1 MKKLLFSLVL
11 LSFFGAMAQEGVAA
25 VDVNEDDLGVVSD
38 AFKENFFDALSEKA
52 RENHDRAIEK
62 LLICERLQPENGAV
76 QFELAKNYMAS
87 KAFAKAESHLLSAIK
102 ISGEREWLMDNLL
115 EVYNQEQEYDK
126 AVTVL
131 EKLARDNTNYEEL
144 LPVAYLRIN
153 NREKALAT
161 ITDLDQ
167 KLGNNERR
175 DALRRSL
182 QNNQQQDE
190 RITDNL
196 EELEQ
201 KLAVDPDNEQLYIQL
216 IYGYSRM
223 NNMEKTQE
231 IAEKL
236 NDAIPDSDAAQV
248 ALYKIYLDSGE
259 LKKGMQSMKRIFE
272 SDDLEDSVKME
283 VLKDFLTTAVNIG
296 VTQTEI
302 ESTVIEFTDNVENV
316 EAYRG
321 LGDYYKN
328 EKQLQAALKFYE
340 IGMNL
345 NDQDFELIRNT
356 ALLYLDTGA
365 FAKAE
370 TLSTNALEIY
380 PSQPLLYLINGAALN
395 QLGNNKKAV
404 KQLETGLSFLLDEP
418 QLENDIYGQLVIAYE
433 KLGDAENVK
442 KTKLKMK
449 AISN

>member
-1 MKKLLFSLVL
+1 MKQLLFILTFLSILVA
-11 LSFFGAMAQEGVAA
+11 FAQEEVAA
-25 VDVNEDDLGVVSD
+25 VDVNEDDLGMVSD

-62 LLICERLQPENGAV
+62 LLICERLEPTNGAV

-87 KAFAKAESHLLSAIK
+87 NAFAKAELSLLNAIK
-102 ISGEREWLMDNLL
+102 VSGEREWLMDTLL
-115 EVYNQEQEYDK
+115 EVYNQQQEFEK
-126 AVTVL
+126 AVAVL
-131 EKLARDNTNYEEL
+131 EKLAKDNTNYEEL

-153 NREKALAT
+153 DREKALAT
-161 ITDLDQ
+161 INDLDQ
-167 KLGNNERR
+167 KLGRNQRR
-175 DALRRSL
+175 TALRRSL
-182 QNNQQQDE
+182 QNNQEQQE

-196 EELEQ
+196 EELEE
-201 KLAVDPDNEQLYIQL
+201 KLAIDSDNEQLYIQL

-223 NNMEKTQE
+223 DNMEKTQE

-259 LKKGMQSMKRIFE
+259 LEKGMESMKRIFE
-272 SDDLEDSVKME
+272 SAGVEEAVKVE
-283 VLKDFLTTAVNIG
+283 VLKDFLKTAASNDALKPYM
-296 VTQTEI
+296 
-302 ESTVIEFTDNVENV
+302 ESTISEFTDNIENM
-316 EAYRG
+316 EAYRA
-321 LGDYYKN
+321 LGDHYKN

-340 IGMNL
+340 IGMKL

-370 TLSTNALEIY
+370 QLSTNALESY
-380 PSQPLLYLINGAALN
+380 PAQPLLYLINGAAFN
-395 QLGNNKKAV
+395 QLGEYKKAAT
-404 KQLETGLSFLLDEP
+404 QLETGLSFLLDEP
-418 QLENDIYGQLVIAYE
+418 QLEKDIYGQLIIAYE
-433 KLGDAENVK
+433 KLGDADNVQ
-442 KTKLKMK
+442 KTKTRMK

>member
-1 MKKLLFSLVL
+1 
-11 LSFFGAMAQEGVAA
+11 MAQEGVAA